1 MIEIKDEKTDGKR
14 TRNKIPVFG
23 ILGERKLFRIT
34 KIMVFLELKRVLIV
48 MMNFLISFNGVRL
61 ITEF

>member
-1 MIEIKDEKTDGKR
+1 MERER
-14 TRNKIPVFG
+14 ETRNKIPVFG

-48 MMNFLISFNGVRL
+48 MMNFLILFNGVRL
-61 ITEF
+61 IMEF